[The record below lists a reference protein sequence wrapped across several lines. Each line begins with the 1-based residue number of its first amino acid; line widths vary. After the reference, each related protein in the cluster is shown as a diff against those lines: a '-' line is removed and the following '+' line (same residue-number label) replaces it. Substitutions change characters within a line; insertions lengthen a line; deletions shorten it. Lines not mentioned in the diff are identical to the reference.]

1 MICMICMFYLQEN
14 LYINI
19 YIYTYYIWYVCSIHK
34 THLDLSSKCCK
45 WIVVLDGSGCFH
57 VARNFITSLTMMA
70 MASICTSSRTTSKG
84 SIRQRRR
91 WVRKTWPE
99 PVLDLCFG
107 ESKGLSRIS
116 WFRIWRMAAMVAEAC
131 QTWTLPLH
139 SWTLGGK
146 SVQPTASQRLAC
158 QFWHSQVGISWG
170 NSSSKGKKP
179 WNVGQGPPPR
189 PENFNMIPQ
198 VQSLHRNLGYG
209 LTIYMKS
216 LSVIKRH
223 WV

>member
-1 MICMICMFYLQEN
+1 
-14 LYINI
+14 
-19 YIYTYYIWYVCSIHK
+19 
-34 THLDLSSKCCK
+34 
-45 WIVVLDGSGCFH
+45 
-57 VARNFITSLTMMA
+57 MA

-84 SIRQRRR
+84 SIRQRRC

-99 PVLDLCFG
+99 PVLDLCSG

-158 QFWHSQVGISWG
+158 QFWHSQVGIRWG
-170 NSSSKGKKP
+170 NSSSKGKKHFGT
-179 WNVGQGPPPR
+179 WVRGHLRDQR
-189 PENFNMIPQ
+189 ISTSFRRFNHCIEIWGMDALFTW
-198 VQSLHRNLGYG
+198 SH
-209 LTIYMKS
+209 
-216 LSVIKRH
+216 
-223 WV
+223 